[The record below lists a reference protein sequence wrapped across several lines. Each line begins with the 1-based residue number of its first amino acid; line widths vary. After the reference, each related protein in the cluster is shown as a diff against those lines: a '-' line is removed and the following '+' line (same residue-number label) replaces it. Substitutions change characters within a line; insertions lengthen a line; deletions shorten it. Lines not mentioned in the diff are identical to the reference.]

1 MTIIA
6 PKSAQPPAR
15 HPETP
20 PAAELAPALAAT
32 APAELVAP
40 ATPPERIGVVFV
52 HGIGSQQPGETL
64 LDWSRPLI
72 VALTDW
78 RIAHGLP
85 PDPVVETSIDFS
97 GASLPTIEIDVPATT
112 GGGDSEAA
120 PAQRWVLTEA
130 WWASRVRPPSL
141 ATMTR
146 WLRED
151 FGRVVDGIWKG
162 YDARAPRERRR
173 RALLRRTSDYQALR
187 SAGIDDPRWDWID
200 RLDRLQKHALSIA
213 LGVAWF
219 LGYLLLIPYAA
230 IRSIP
235 IPALR
240 DATVLHQL
248 DTFLVDWFGDMR
260 LLLHDPAQAA
270 NVRARLADA
279 VAQLEGRGCTSIV
292 VVAHSGGAVVSFT
305 ALSDPRWAPMPVTKF
320 VTLGQGLDL
329 AWRLENAW
337 HGLPPGDR
345 LVVDLRTL
353 YPNLRWVDYWAS
365 YDPATGGPLG
375 SPPGVKAAPVD
386 TPVRNR
392 MSLLE
397 DHGTYWE
404 NEEEFVIPLLREL
417 DTPSGPPSRSRFF
430 RDRVSELIRIERRR
444 QRVGLL
450 AAWRWVCLVAA
461 IGGIVGAVLHAALA
475 HGDQLRRLGE
485 SAAAVARAI
494 PGSNVVSGPI
504 DWLAG
509 LRPWPDWLPVLG
521 EWLLGVIVVAG
532 VFALLA
538 RIGIA
543 RWDGWDERERWLG
556 RSEPPRPLQRD
567 GIVAEG
573 AILVGVALVL
583 ALAIALT

>member
-20 PAAELAPALAAT
+20 PASETAPVLAAPQT
-32 APAELVAP
+32 AEIVPAA
-40 ATPPERIGVVFV
+40 APPERVGVVFV

-72 VALTDW
+72 VTLTDW

-97 GASLPTIEIDVPATT
+97 GASLPTIEIDVPATP
-112 GGGDSEAA
+112 GGGDSEPAA
-120 PAQRWVLTEA
+120 AQRWVLTEA

-141 ATMTR
+141 STMTR

-151 FGRVVDGIWKG
+151 FGRVVDGIRKG

-173 RALLRRTSDYQALR
+173 RTLLRRTAGYEALR
-187 SAGIDDPRWDWID
+187 SAGVDDPRWNWID
-200 RLDRLQKHALSIA
+200 RLDWVQKHALSFA

-230 IRSIP
+230 IRAIP

-279 VAQLEGRGCTSIV
+279 VAGLESRGCTSII

-305 ALSDPRWAPMPVTKF
+305 ALCDPRWAPMPVTKF

-345 LVVDLRTL
+345 LITNLRAV

-375 SPPGVKAAPVD
+375 APPGVGAAPVD
-386 TPVRNR
+386 MPVRNR

-397 DHGTYWE
+397 DHGTYWD

-417 DTPSGPPSRSRFF
+417 DTPSGPPSQSRFF

-450 AAWRWVCLVAA
+450 AAWRWVCLTA
-461 IGGIVGAVLHAALA
+461 GIVAVVGAALHAALA

-485 SAAAVARAI
+485 STAAVARAI
-494 PGSNVVSGPI
+494 PGSNVVSGPV
-504 DWLAG
+504 DWFAG
-509 LRPWPDWLPVLG
+509 LRNWPDWLPVLG
-521 EWLLGVIVVAG
+521 EWLLGAIVVAG
-532 VFALLA
+532 AFALLA

-583 ALAIALT
+583 ALVIALT